1 LPTVAELT
9 HRLRRGDE
17 EGFREF
23 HRLYFDRLFRYHLV
37 LARGDEVQAQEALQE
52 TFIRVVKHARRFEE
66 EQTFWCWLTV
76 LARSAARDCG
86 RRRTRYWAMLTRYA
100 TSLLGRP
107 VEDSCVADADARL
120 EEIATAA
127 LAALP
132 VDERQLLEGKYYRRA
147 TVRELA
153 GESGL
158 SEKAVE
164 SRLLRARAKVKE
176 YILERLKH
184 ES

>member
-1 LPTVAELT
+1 
-9 HRLRRGDE
+9 
-17 EGFREF
+17 
-23 HRLYFDRLFRYHLV
+23 
-37 LARGDEVQAQEALQE
+37 
-52 TFIRVVKHARRFEE
+52 
-66 EQTFWCWLTV
+66 
-76 LARSAARDCG
+76 
-86 RRRTRYWAMLTRYA
+86 
-100 TSLLGRP
+100 
-107 VEDSCVADADARL
+107 L